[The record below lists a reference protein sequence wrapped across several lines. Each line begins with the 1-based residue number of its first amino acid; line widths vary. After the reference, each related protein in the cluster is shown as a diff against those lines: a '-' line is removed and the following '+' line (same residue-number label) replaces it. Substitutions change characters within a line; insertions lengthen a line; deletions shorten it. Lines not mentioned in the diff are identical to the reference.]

1 MANFKLLHLLKLC
14 LNYTRF
20 RLRSRRLKQLLIYT
34 LLNCSYK
41 GSLRSQI
48 FSHIHSRKKNQ
59 VCLDIFLFSL
69 TFIYLA
75 ASGLNCGHVG
85 ASVLTV
91 AWGTLGWGTW
101 GLVPRAGI
109 TPGSLRWEHGV
120 WDTRPAGKPLPRPRL
135 MTDVLL
141 VWAWLFQTFHTL
153 FFCSGRIPNSGE
165 DGDRRGPAK
174 GERRCPN

>member
-20 RLRSRRLKQLLIYT
+20 RLRSRKLKQLLIYT

-48 FSHIHSRKKNQ
+48 FSHIHRRKKNQ
-59 VCLDIFLFSL
+59 ICLDILFFL

-75 ASGLNCGHVG
+75 APGLNCGHVG
-85 ASVLTV
+85 ASVLIVTR
-91 AWGTLGWGTW
+91 GTLGWGTW
-101 GLVPRAGI
+101 GLVPWAGI
-109 TPGSLRWEHGV
+109 TPGSLRWQRGV
-120 WDTRPAGKPLPRPRL
+120 WDTRAAGKPLPRSRL

-141 VWAWLFQTFHTL
+141 VWAWFFSTFHTL
-153 FFCSGRIPNSGE
+153 FFWSGRIPNSGE
-165 DGDRRGPAK
+165 DGDQRGPAK